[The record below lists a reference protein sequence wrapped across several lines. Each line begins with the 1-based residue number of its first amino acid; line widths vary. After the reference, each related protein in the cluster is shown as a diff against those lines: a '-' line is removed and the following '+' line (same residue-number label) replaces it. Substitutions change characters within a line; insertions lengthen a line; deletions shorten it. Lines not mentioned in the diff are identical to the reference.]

1 MPGGRERSFGQP
13 RQGPPRGLKARD
25 PGSRPSAYVEAAE
38 AFWLLDLDLHC
49 GHACSLRAVTAPL
62 DELVHRF
69 RVAFNDYFH
78 PAVRAVA
85 RPAGDAER
93 ERLLC
98 AATAVPNP
106 LDSAPD
112 PEVPAG
118 HLQKLAAVPCEGS
131 SCPLVKPYFETQR
144 HRSIRILIAR
154 PEWHLVAAAPFRA
167 AGHRPG
173 EPACRR

>member
-25 PGSRPSAYVEAAE
+25 PGSRPSAHVEAAE

-69 RVAFNDYFH
+69 GVAFDDYFH
-78 PAVRAVA
+78 PAVREVA

-112 PEVPAG
+112 PEVPAD
-118 HLQKLAAVPCEGS
+118 HLQKLAPTHHVPIRRAMVPPSIPEEAAS
-131 SCPLVKPYFETQR
+131 DRCPSTCLELAKSKLLTPTDDYPTSWATTVNN
-144 HRSIRILIAR
+144 
-154 PEWHLVAAAPFRA
+154 
-167 AGHRPG
+167 
-173 EPACRR
+173 